1 MTDKRQPEMRLNAGE
16 KAARLR
22 LLDEAARPAGEDI
35 VLFTRH
41 EVRAIASS
49 MRKDVHLLARL
60 RNQVARLTGDDL
72 AA

>member
-1 MTDKRQPEMRLNAGE
+1 MKKPNGRFNPWE

-35 VLFTRH
+35 VPFTRH

-49 MRKDVHLLARL
+49 IRKDVHQLTVLRSRLARF
-60 RNQVARLTGDDL
+60 TDEG
-72 AA
+72 